1 MQFFTKQQQKIE
13 VQVSISESII
23 PDTTSIKFLCLL
35 IDNKLRWK
43 TYGNELAKKLNKAC
57 YAIRIV
63 KSSVSS
69 KSLTSIYHSYFHSL
83 LSCGILFW
91 GNSPIC
97 RDIFRIQKRAI
108 RIITNKGR
116 RESCRELFKELK
128 ILTLPSQYIHSV
140 LVFVME
146 NRLVHTK

>member
-1 MQFFTKQQQKIE
+1 MQFFTKQQQKIDI
-13 VQVSISESII
+13 QVSISESIS
-23 PDTTSIKFLCLL
+23 PDTKNIKFLGLL

-43 TYGNELAKKLNKAC
+43 AYGNELATKLNKVC
-57 YAIRIV
+57 YAIRVI

-69 KSLTSIYHSYFHSL
+69 KSLNSIYHSYFHSVL
-83 LSCGILFW
+83 RYGILFW

-97 RDIFRIQKRAI
+97 RDSFRIQKRAI
-108 RIITNKGR
+108 RIITSKGR

-146 NRLVHTK
+146 NRLVHT